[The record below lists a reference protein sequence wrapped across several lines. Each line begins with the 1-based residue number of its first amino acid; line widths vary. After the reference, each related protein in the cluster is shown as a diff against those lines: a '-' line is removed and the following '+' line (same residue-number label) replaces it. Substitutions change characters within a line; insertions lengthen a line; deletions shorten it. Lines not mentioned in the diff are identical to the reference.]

1 MVGEIRDRKF
11 LTFLVKNTGVN
22 YLFFLISI
30 FIIVIIVIIVV
41 LLVSLVRE
49 AKKNVFGNNPFEC

>member
-30 FIIVIIVIIVV
+30 IVIIVIIIV

-49 AKKNVFGNNPFEC
+49 AKKNVFGNNPSEC

>member
-30 FIIVIIVIIVV
+30 IVIIVIIIV